1 MLWLTCSLL
10 EVSSGLGI
18 CQESF
23 LPGPQKSGFQLEIA
37 IFFSGF
43 FFSSLSS
50 GKSISI
56 IKFLE
61 GTILTKMKK
70 VKLSQHKV
78 MFELTCAKVSFW
90 NFQSMKLSLD
100 WLFIFIFA
108 GKKCFYIHIFM
119 GEENCFPCSCI
130 LQVDSCIFHGYEHS
144 GWGCHSSSLSWSYAG
159 FWKWPEL
166 PWNCPEERRAP
177 GQQTCQGQVAMQ
189 TIYSV
194 PTPKELYITS
204 FIFPACNKTEFMK
217 SKVLI
222 ETCAVGPL
230 QEAALEPSSPGGYG
244 CPLLQILQVSKSE
257 WKLP

>member
-108 GKKCFYIHIFM
+108 GKNAFIFTFSWERKIVFHAAVYFKLTAAFFTDM
-119 GEENCFPCSCI
+119 STQAEVVTQAAWADPMQGFGNDQSYLEIVLKREEPQDNKHVRARLPCRPFTLFQPQKSFI
-130 LQVDSCIFHGYEHS
+130 
-144 GWGCHSSSLSWSYAG
+144 SLVLYFLHATRQNSWS
-159 FWKWPEL
+159 
-166 PWNCPEERRAP
+166 
-177 GQQTCQGQVAMQ
+177 
-189 TIYSV
+189 
-194 PTPKELYITS
+194 PKY
-204 FIFPACNKTEFMK
+204 
-217 SKVLI
+217 
-222 ETCAVGPL
+222 
-230 QEAALEPSSPGGYG
+230 
-244 CPLLQILQVSKSE
+244 
-257 WKLP
+257 